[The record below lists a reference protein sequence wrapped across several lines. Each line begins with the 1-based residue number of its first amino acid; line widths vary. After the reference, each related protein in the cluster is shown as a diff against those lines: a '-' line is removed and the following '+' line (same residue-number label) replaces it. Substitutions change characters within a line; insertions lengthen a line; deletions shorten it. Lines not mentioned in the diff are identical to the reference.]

1 MEMRVLL
8 AYISLA
14 LFPDVYGGSL
24 DAVSYVWNHSR
35 YMLIRVPQDF
45 YTSRTTC
52 LDHGMDLAVITNA
65 QEQSFVAAIIR

>member
-1 MEMRVLL
+1 MFLV
-8 AYISLA
+8 YISLA
-14 LFPDVYGGSL
+14 LFPEFYGGSL

-35 YMLIRVPQDF
+35 YMLLRVPHDF

-52 LDHGMDLAVITNA
+52 LDHGMDLAVITNG